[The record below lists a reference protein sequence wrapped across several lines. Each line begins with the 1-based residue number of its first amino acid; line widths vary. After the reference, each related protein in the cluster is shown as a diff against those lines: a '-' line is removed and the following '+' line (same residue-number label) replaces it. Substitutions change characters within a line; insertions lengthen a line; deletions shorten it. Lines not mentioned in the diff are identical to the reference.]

1 MTTRRALRVIGELLA
16 IPLGTA
22 IALGLVDTL
31 RGLPGPALALAL
43 PLRETGHDDRASF
56 VVVAGASALVFGLVA
71 GLGGGRR
78 QTPATA
84 LLRSAGV
91 LVCALALQAVSLQL
105 VRQASL
111 GFEWAAAVRS
121 AAPYVFALG
130 ALLGTATAYVVASSD
145 RWMRHGLTERPV
157 DGPPGPAPLAKIG
170 S

>member
-1 MTTRRALRVIGELLA
+1 MTTRRTLRLIGEILA

-22 IALGLVDTL
+22 IALGLMDSL

-56 VVVAGASALVFGLVA
+56 LVVVGASALVFGLVA
-71 GLGGGRR
+71 GLSGGRR

-121 AAPYVFALG
+121 GAPYLFALG
-130 ALLGTATAYVVASSD
+130 AVLGTAAAYILASSD
-145 RWMRHGLTERPV
+145 RWMRHGLQERPV
-157 DGPPGPAPLAKIG
+157 DGASNAAPLAKIG